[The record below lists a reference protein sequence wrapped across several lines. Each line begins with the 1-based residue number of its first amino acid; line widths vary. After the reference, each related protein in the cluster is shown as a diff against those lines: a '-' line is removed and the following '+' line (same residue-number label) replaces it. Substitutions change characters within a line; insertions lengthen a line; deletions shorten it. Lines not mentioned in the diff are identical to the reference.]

1 MRPSELIRVDQR
13 CAIICYNRE
22 AFDFEKTNL
31 RQGVVIGSNYGKYDI
46 IVKPFKAR
54 KGEELNWDKRSIK

>member
-1 MRPSELIRVDQR
+1 M
-13 CAIICYNRE
+13 CYNGE
-22 AFDFEKTNL
+22 DFDVEKTNL